1 MAEARD
7 WSISSIG
14 MLSGSAV
21 QMMTFLDV
29 QDGDYVNNQK
39 MPKVQVSALG
49 VSLGSEEDSGFLRIL
64 NYNPWIVSIKTL

>member
-29 QDGDYVNNQK
+29 QDGDYVNNHQ

>member
-1 MAEARD
+1 
-7 WSISSIG
+7 
-14 MLSGSAV
+14 
-21 QMMTFLDV
+21 MMTFLDV
-29 QDGDYVNNQK
+29 QDGDYVNNQQ